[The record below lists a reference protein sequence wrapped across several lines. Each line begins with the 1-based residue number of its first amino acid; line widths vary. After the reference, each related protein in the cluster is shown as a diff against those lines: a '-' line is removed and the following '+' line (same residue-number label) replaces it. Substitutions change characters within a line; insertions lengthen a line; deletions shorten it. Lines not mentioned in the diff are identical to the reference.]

1 MWKVDQAVVRGDS
14 LRHAGPMG
22 KTETLA
28 RITVDPNPMVDH
40 VLGAPV
46 QTFLIALHEQFASAR
61 AQLVASHAATQ
72 SASTVGG
79 FAGWD
84 PETAHIRSNE
94 WHVAPAP
101 RDLINRRTELT
112 GPVSRTA
119 LVEGLNSGARV
130 YMADFEDTITPTW
143 TTCLDGQRNLRDAY
157 AGTLTAEFDGE
168 MRAPVPDAATLV
180 VRTRGW
186 HLDEPHVCIDGTPM
200 AASLFDFGV
209 CVFNN
214 AAAAIDNGSAPYFY
228 LPKFEGAAD
237 AALWNDVIRWTEEQL
252 DLPSGS
258 IRVTV
263 LIETIGAAFAMDE
276 ILFHLRDHIT
286 GLHAGNWDYL
296 FSLIKTFPEDPNF
309 ILPDRDDLTATT
321 PFIRAFTELLVSTCH
336 RRRVHAI
343 GGMSGVIPDPINPA
357 RTAAIERKV
366 TVDKRREAGDGFDG
380 TRIAQPAL
388 VEIATREFDR
398 VLSYRANQLEVQRDD
413 VYITKS
419 DLLTIRTT
427 RGTCTE
433 AGLRHDI
440 RVAIH
445 YIGEWLAGTGAVAID
460 DHLEDTAMAE
470 ICRAQIWQWRR
481 HAVDLTNGLTVDDA
495 LLDRLFAE
503 EQTTLRAELGEAVWN
518 AGRFDA
524 AADMLRDWSSRTDL
538 IGFFPVEAAAVI

>member
-1 MWKVDQAVVRGDS
+1 MAQ
-14 LRHAGPMG
+14 
-22 KTETLA
+22 TETLA
-28 RITVDPNPMVDH
+28 RITIDPDPMVDD
-40 VLGAPV
+40 VLTAPV
-46 QTFLIALHEQFASAR
+46 QHFLVALHEQFSSPRAQLLADHASAR
-61 AQLVASHAATQ
+61 AIAARG
-72 SASTVGG
+72 SFG
-79 FAGWD
+79 GWD
-84 PETAHIRSNE
+84 AETAHIRSNE

-101 RDLINRRTELT
+101 RDLVNRRTELT

-119 LVEGLNSGARV
+119 LVEGLNSGAQV

-143 TTCLDGQRNLRDAY
+143 STCLDGQRNLRDAY

-168 MRAPVPDAATLV
+168 TRAPAPDAATLV

-186 HLDEPHVCIDGTPM
+186 HLDEAHVRIDGAPI

-209 CVFNN
+209 CVLHN
-214 AAAAIDNGSAPYFY
+214 AAAAVDGGTAPYFY

-237 AALWNDVIRWTEEQL
+237 AALWNDVIRWTEDHL
-252 DLPSGS
+252 GLPSGT

-276 ILFHLRDHIT
+276 ILFELRDHVT
-286 GLHAGNWDYL
+286 GLHTGNWDYL
-296 FSLIKTFPEDPNF
+296 FSLIKTFPDDPDF
-309 ILPDRDDLTATT
+309 ILPDRDDLVATT

-336 RRRVHAI
+336 RRGAHAI
-343 GGMSGVIPDPINPA
+343 GGMSGVIPDPIDPA
-357 RTAAIERKV
+357 RTASMERKV

-388 VEIATREFDR
+388 VPTATREFDR

-427 RGTCTE
+427 RGTRSET
-433 AGLRHDI
+433 GLRRDI

-470 ICRAQIWQWRR
+470 ISRAQIWQWRH
-481 HAVDLTNGLTVDDA
+481 HAVELSNGLVVGDA

-503 EQTTLRAELGEAVWN
+503 ERAALRDDLGESVWTT
-518 AGRFDA
+518 GRFDE
-524 AADMLRDWSSRTDL
+524 AADLLRDWSSRDTL
-538 IGFFPVEAAAVI
+538 IGFFPIEAADAI